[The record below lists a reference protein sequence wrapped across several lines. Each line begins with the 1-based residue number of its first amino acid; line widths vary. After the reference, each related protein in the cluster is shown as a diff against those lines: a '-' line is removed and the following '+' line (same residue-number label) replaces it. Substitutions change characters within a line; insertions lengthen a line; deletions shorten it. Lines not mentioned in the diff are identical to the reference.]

1 MPNANIVFGGS
12 GASRTVTITPAPNQ
26 SGTATITLTVTDG
39 SSATASDSFV
49 LTVTPVNDVPTI
61 SDTTDKTT
69 PQNTVSGPH
78 TFTIGDVETAAASL
92 TVTAAS
98 SNTTLVPV
106 ASIVFGGSGSSRTV
120 TITPA
125 SNQTGAATITLTV
138 SDGNGGTAADSF
150 VLTVTPVNAA
160 PTISDVTDKTTNE
173 DTATPAL
180 GFTVGDAETP
190 AASLTVAGSSSN
202 TTLVPVANIVFGGSG
217 SSRTAT
223 ITPALNQT
231 GTATITLTVTDGSGG
246 SASDT
251 FVLTVTAVNDVPT
264 ISDVTDKTTNEDTPT
279 PALSVTVGDVETP
292 AASLTLT
299 AASSNTLLVPTA
311 NIVLGGSGASRT
323 VTITPALNQ
332 LGTATITLT
341 VGDGTGGTAADSFV
355 LTVTAVNDLPTISDT
370 TDKTTNEDTATP
382 ALAVTIGDAETPAA
396 SLTFSA
402 SSSNPTL
409 VPTGNIVFGGS
420 GANRTV
426 TLIPAPD
433 QPGTTTITLTVTD
446 GNGGS
451 ANDTFVLTVIPVNDP
466 PVVNAGPDVSTAF
479 PAPASLAG
487 TAVDIDGPA
496 LVRVWSQVSGP
507 GTATFTDPNAA
518 TTSANFTAPGTYVLR
533 LTANDGQFNV
543 SDDVSVAVTGAN
555 MGLSFDGV
563 SKRVTFGPA
572 PGLGAATFT
581 IETWFKREG
590 AGATVSTGTGGVTA
604 IPLVTKGM
612 AQAEGG
618 NVDMNYFLGI
628 DGTSRVLVADFED
641 TATGLNHPVQGVTT
655 DLRQR
660 LVSRR
665 GDLRRHDVE
674 AVPQRP
680 ARCDARRRR
689 LHAAFRQHPARRA
702 RHGDDVDRGGHR
714 RVPGRARR
722 AARLERRAQWRRH
735 PGGDDWTSD
744 LRTGIDRAL
753 EPGRGIRIDCRGQQ
767 RRRQHRHD
775 PEHRCLGDRDAVCL
789 DAAPAGE
796 LRSAPDRVGRRRGSR
811 EARPGPRPRRGHVHG
826 RDVVQA

>member
-1 MPNANIVFGGS
+1 MN
-12 GASRTVTITPAPNQ
+12 
-26 SGTATITLTVTDG
+26 
-39 SSATASDSFV
+39 
-49 LTVTPVNDVPTI
+49 
-61 SDTTDKTT
+61 
-69 PQNTVSGPH
+69 
-78 TFTIGDVETAAASL
+78 
-92 TVTAAS
+92 
-98 SNTTLVPV
+98 
-106 ASIVFGGSGSSRTV
+106 
-120 TITPA
+120 
-125 SNQTGAATITLTV
+125 
-138 SDGNGGTAADSF
+138 
-150 VLTVTPVNAA
+150 
-160 PTISDVTDKTTNE
+160 
-173 DTATPAL
+173 
-180 GFTVGDAETP
+180 
-190 AASLTVAGSSSN
+190 
-202 TTLVPVANIVFGGSG
+202 
-217 SSRTAT
+217 
-223 ITPALNQT
+223 
-231 GTATITLTVTDGSGG
+231 DGSGG

-251 FVLTVTAVNDVPT
+251 FVLTVTAVNDLPT
-264 ISDVTDKTTNEDTPT
+264 ISDVTDRTTNEDTAT

-299 AASSNTLLVPTA
+299 AASSNASLVPTA

-323 VTITPALNQ
+323 VTITPAANQ
-332 LGTATITLT
+332 FGTATITLT
-341 VGDGTGGTAADSFV
+341 VSDGTGGTATDSFV
-355 LTVTAVNDLPTISDT
+355 LTVTAVNDLPTISDV
-370 TDKTTNEDTATP
+370 TDKTTNEDTTTP
-382 ALAVTIGDAETPAA
+382 AIPVTIGDVETPAA

-420 GANRTV
+420 GASRTV

-433 QPGTTTITLTVTD
+433 QPGTTTITLTVND

-451 ANDTFVLTVIPVNDP
+451 ATDTFVLTVTPVNDP

-487 TAVDIDGPA
+487 TVVDIDGPA

-507 GTATFTDPNAA
+507 GTTMFGDPNAA
-518 TTSANFTAPGTYVLR
+518 ATSATFTAPGTYVLR

-590 AGATVSTGTGGVTA
+590 VGATVSTGTGGVTA

-612 AQAEGG
+612 AQAEGS

-628 DGTSRVLVADFED
+628 HGTSRVLVADFED
-641 TATGLNHPVQGVTT
+641 TATGRNHPVQGVTT

-665 GDLRRHDVE
+665 GHLRRHDVA

-680 ARCDARRRR
+680 ARRDARRRR
-689 LHAAFRQHPARRA
+689 LHAALRQHPARRA
-702 RHGDDVDRGGHR
+702 RHGDDLDRGGQR

-722 AARLERRAQWRRH
+722 AACLERRAQRSRH
-735 PGGDDWTSD
+735 SGDHDRTAD
-744 LRTGIDRAL
+744 LRSGIDRPL
-753 EPGRGIRIDCRGQQ
+753 EPGRRIRIDGRGQQ

-775 PEHRCLGDRDAVCL
+775 PEHRRVGDRNAVCL

-796 LRSAPDRVGRRRGSR
+796 LRSAPDRVGCRRGPR
-811 EARPGPRPRRGHVHG
+811 EARPGARPRRDHVHD